1 MVPRRQPGV
10 PGAVSGNYTQLGGNF
25 TLMLIINI
33 LMKYRDVKRD
43 VDFKKLFFLF
53 LSLPSFFPFILS
65 ILEVEELYIS
75 TLHSLVL
82 K

>member
-1 MVPRRQPGV
+1 
-10 PGAVSGNYTQLGGNF
+10 
-25 TLMLIINI
+25 MLIINI